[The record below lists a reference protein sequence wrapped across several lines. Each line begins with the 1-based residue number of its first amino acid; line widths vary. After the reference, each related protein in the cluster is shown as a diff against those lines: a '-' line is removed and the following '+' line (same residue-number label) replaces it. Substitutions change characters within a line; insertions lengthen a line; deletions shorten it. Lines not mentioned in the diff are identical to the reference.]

1 MDEFKYVK
9 YEVAEHVGTI
19 TLDRP
24 DKANAQN
31 ERLLDELDAR
41 FTTAEYDDGVKVIV
55 LRGEGKHFSSGHDIA
70 GDEEDEGA
78 QLAEDNGR
86 FEQHKMY
93 RWESRKYFGYSWKWR
108 NIPKPTIAA
117 VNGHASGAGAFLAL
131 ACDYRIMRS
140 DRGWFCLPE
149 VDFGVPI
156 DPRMMDLL
164 KARVSPQVARDAV
177 LSGRRYGGEDAL
189 AAGFADALASEGDLL
204 IDAKKRADELATK
217 ERGIFGT
224 LKRTL
229 YADLAASF
237 GIAG

>member
-1 MDEFKYVK
+1 MIELERDGLLFV
-9 YEVAEHVGTI
+9 I
-19 TLDRP
+19 TLGDGADTIDPPWQSRMLEVLATIEADCDGDCALVLTGQGKFFSRGP
-24 DKANAQN
+24 SVELVMGLAGE
-31 ERLLDELDAR
+31 ERAHFGRSMMEIMGRL
-41 FTTAEYDDGVKVIV
+41 VV
-55 LRGEGKHFSSGHDIA
+55 L
-70 GDEEDEGA
+70 
-78 QLAEDNGR
+78 
-86 FEQHKMY
+86 
-93 RWESRKYFGYSWKWR
+93 
-108 NIPKPTIAA
+108 PVPTIAA

-189 AAGFADALASEGDLL
+189 AAGFADALASDGDLL
-204 IDAKKRADELATK
+204 IDAKKRAAELATK

-229 YADLAASF
+229 YADVAASF
-237 GIAG
+237 GIAGKPRDPIEETQVAHS